1 VNTQMHKVKHHL
13 TDSLLMAYSAGNLP
27 EAFNLIVAAHVT
39 LCDECRARLASFD
52 SVGGALLEESGTASI
67 QENSLAETMRLINSG
82 AVSGQIRQPRE
93 KAAKSILPAP
103 VRDYIGGD
111 LDKVKWRPIGMG
123 VKQAILPTS
132 KDASIRLLYI
142 PAGTAVP
149 DHGHRGM
156 ELTLVLQGAFV
167 DETDRFGPGDIEIAD
182 EDLNHTPIADIGED
196 CICLAATDAPLRF
209 NKLIPRMAQ
218 PFLRI

>member
-1 VNTQMHKVKHHL
+1 MHNVKHHL

-27 EAFNLIVAAHVT
+27 EAFNLIVAAHISM
-39 LCDECRARLASFD
+39 CDECRARAASFD
-52 SVGGALLEESGTASI
+52 SVGGALLEDTDMVDMEDGSF
-67 QENSLAETMRLINSG
+67 AETMRLITSG
-82 AVSGQIRQPRE
+82 ALAPIPAPICTSARGSV
-93 KAAKSILPAP
+93 LPAP
-103 VRDYIGGD
+103 VRDYVGGD
-111 LDKVKWRPIGMG
+111 LEKVKWQSIGMG
-123 VKQAILPTS
+123 VKQSILPTS

-182 EDLNHTPIADIGED
+182 EELNHTPIADIGED

-209 NKLIPRMAQ
+209 NKLIPRIAQ
-218 PFLRI
+218 PFFRI